1 MKVNSGAVAWHA
13 RRWTC
18 GRAVYSITAVCRL
31 SAERWPTGGLRAP
44 RNANRVRRVSAVWP
58 SDGGPRVACVRAS
71 VARCLVASAADSCPR
86 AVRADHAPGQR
97 ARRSRRRVSAGDLVS
112 GTNPSIRGW
121 LHGRRALVR
130 RGLRPQPRLGVLEVS
145 LDATREP
152 FSHRHVFGRIVLGCP
167 LSVAPVVCRQTA
179 LDRLGDA
186 VLPAARAEALSERG
200 RSRPYFFGMMP
211 R

>member
-1 MKVNSGAVAWHA
+1 MQFGGLAVAQF
-13 RRWTC
+13 
-18 GRAVYSITAVCRL
+18 TASPPFADCRT
-31 SAERWPTGGLRAP
+31 S
-44 RNANRVRRVSAVWP
+44 
-58 SDGGPRVACVRAS
+58 GGPWRVCVRHEMPIEFAKCRPS
-71 VARCLVASAADSCPR
+71 GHPMEVPVSPAFVLQCLVALLLLLPIPALAQSALTTRMVNMR
-86 AVRADHAPGQR
+86 AGPDV
-97 ARRSRRRVSAGDLVS
+97 RVSAGDLVA
-112 GTNPSIRGW
+112 GKEPGIRGW

-152 FSHRHVFGRIVLGCP
+152 VSHRHVFGRIVLGCP
-167 LSVAPVVCRQTA
+167 LSVASVVCRQTA

-186 VLPAARAEALSERG
+186 VLPAARAEALSARG